1 MAKFK
6 QGKSGNPAGRP
17 QGAGNKISVP
27 IKTQLFDF
35 LNDKIQELPAIWEKL
50 TPRDKAQFIKDL
62 WPYYMAKLQSI
73 EVQTEFDTLTDDQ
86 LDKLYEKVK
95 RGIYG
100 QEGKN

>member
-1 MAKFK
+1 M
-6 QGKSGNPAGRP
+6 
-17 QGAGNKISVP
+17 
-27 IKTQLFDF
+27 
-35 LNDKIQELPAIWEKL
+35 EKL